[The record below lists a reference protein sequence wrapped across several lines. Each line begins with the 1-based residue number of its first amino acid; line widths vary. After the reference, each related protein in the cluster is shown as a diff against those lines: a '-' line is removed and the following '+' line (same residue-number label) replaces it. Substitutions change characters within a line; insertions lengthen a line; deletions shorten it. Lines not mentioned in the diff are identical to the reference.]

1 MGTYAQPGI
10 TQGQVTMAEQAD
22 YASGL
27 SKTLKTA
34 RTSMDNQMAM
44 IETSKNALAKQT
56 AELMQEAN
64 KIQSSDNSEL
74 ADSFKQTIID
84 QIDALD
90 LLEYNSI
97 GRDQTEVTKMR
108 SNLLNG
114 IEGATG
120 NFMKLLAEAED
131 YNKKVVNGTSPKT
144 VSNTNSN
151 PESIPFLNALGVN
164 GGKQVKTDWDGLGFN
179 LSYKDPSTGKE
190 FKINP
195 TNYYAG
201 REQGL
206 PGLWNEV
213 QDPSPTF
220 KASYD
225 QLAKNF
231 PNINK
236 VTESRVNG
244 KLVTTTSLD
253 SEKAYDNIRNGIL
266 NDKIIRNGINGDT
279 MQFLAGSG
287 YYDKGIDV
295 TYDPENE
302 DQENELMEA
311 IANYTMDQ
319 YSKVKGEQVRDIRTQ
334 LAEPK
339 TSPKAEKPT
348 KTKLNHTKF
357 INTLGSI
364 TDVQETSSGFV
375 GVPKKENAIPGKVY
389 VNKKGQRYRFDGD
402 TKEYIEID
410 KSDKDLETLRVRKLA
425 DIKKYLKK
433 QGGIYSGDNK
443 KVIKDFEGDKKDLD
457 PNGLYK
463 KGGTEANPT
472 YEIIDLEKT
481 FTDDVLMDPAAMERN
496 LNAELGITIPKSR

>member
-10 TQGQVTMAEQAD
+10 TQGQVAMAEQAD

-131 YNKKVVNGTSPKT
+131 YNKRVVNGTSPKT

-151 PESIPFLNALGVN
+151 PEAIPFLNALGVN
-164 GGKQVKTDWDGLGFN
+164 NGKEVKTEWDGLGFN

-231 PNINK
+231 PSINEVIETK
-236 VTESRVNG
+236 GRNG
-244 KLVTTTSLD
+244 EIITTTSVN
-253 SEKAYDNIRNGIL
+253 SEKAYDNIKNGIL
-266 NDKIIRNGINGDT
+266 NDKLLINAIDGDT

-287 YYDKGIDV
+287 YYEKGV
-295 TYDPENE
+295 GATYDPENTK
-302 DQENELMEA
+302 QEEEIMEA
-311 IANYTMDQ
+311 TANYIMDQ
-319 YSKVKGEQVRDIRTQ
+319 YSKGQGRQVTARKTK

-339 TSPKAEKPT
+339 TKTENPKGVKIKETKKFDFYDELDQVNEFDKDGNIDKEATVEKIKSILIDANPGVVI
-348 KTKLNHTKF
+348 KASNSALNDEIDRSLPGYNENDLYIKVTPSGSKNQPPYQPLSLDILDRYIGIGDRNNF
-357 INTLGSI
+357 IDVDKINDFMITTLQSYQGP
-364 TDVQETSSGFV
+364 SSGADRFN
-375 GVPKKENAIPGKVY
+375 PKK
-389 VNKKGQRYRFDGD
+389 
-402 TKEYIEID
+402 
-410 KSDKDLETLRVRKLA
+410 
-425 DIKKYLKK
+425 
-433 QGGIYSGDNK
+433 
-443 KVIKDFEGDKKDLD
+443 
-457 PNGLYK
+457 
-463 KGGTEANPT
+463 
-472 YEIIDLEKT
+472 
-481 FTDDVLMDPAAMERN
+481 
-496 LNAELGITIPKSR
+496 

>member
-10 TQGQVTMAEQAD
+10 TQGQALMAEKAD

-27 SKTLKTA
+27 SKAIGVAKLSK
-34 RTSMDNQMAM
+34 DNQMAM

-97 GRDQTEVTKMR
+97 GRDQTEVIKMR

-114 IEGATG
+114 VEGATG
-120 NFMKLLAEAED
+120 NFMKLLAEAEE
-131 YNKKVVNGTSPKT
+131 YNKRVVNGTSPKT

-151 PESIPFLNALGVN
+151 PEAIPFLNALGVN
-164 GGKQVKTDWDGLGFN
+164 NGRQVKTEWDGLGFN

-206 PGLWNEV
+206 SGLWNEV

-225 QLAKNF
+225 QLAKSF
-231 PNINK
+231 PNINR
-236 VTESRVNG
+236 VTE
-244 KLVTTTSLD
+244 TTGADGRLTTVASLD
-253 SEKAYDNIRNGIL
+253 SRKAYDNVRNGIL
-266 NDKIIRNGINGDT
+266 NDKIIRNGISGDT

-287 YYDKGIDV
+287 YYDEGIGA
-295 TYDPENE
+295 TYDPDNKNQE
-302 DQENELMEA
+302 DGLMEA

-319 YSKVKGEQVRDIRTQ
+319 YSK
-334 LAEPK
+334 
-339 TSPKAEKPT
+339 
-348 KTKLNHTKF
+348 
-357 INTLGSI
+357 GSGNQI
-364 TDVQETSSGFV
+364 TDVKTKVAKTGGNSRKKEEEEETKKFDFYDQLDQVNEFDKDGDIDKVATLEKIKSILIDADPGVIIRASDSALDNELDRSLPEYNENNLYIKVTPSGSKKQAPYERLSLDLLDKYIGIGDRNNFINVDKINDFMITTLQSYQGPSSGAAKYN
-375 GVPKKENAIPGKVY
+375 PKK
-389 VNKKGQRYRFDGD
+389 
-402 TKEYIEID
+402 
-410 KSDKDLETLRVRKLA
+410 
-425 DIKKYLKK
+425 
-433 QGGIYSGDNK
+433 
-443 KVIKDFEGDKKDLD
+443 
-457 PNGLYK
+457 
-463 KGGTEANPT
+463 
-472 YEIIDLEKT
+472 
-481 FTDDVLMDPAAMERN
+481 
-496 LNAELGITIPKSR
+496 